1 MRQMT
6 GFKIEKACLT
16 CPEQMPRSATQLA
29 EIAEAGGQL
38 GVKAKDISSFTKTIA
53 MIADTTNI
61 AQEQASTSH
70 VLPAN
75 IMELPIPKLE
85 NLASSVVWLG
95 NNFATTETE
104 ILDFSMRIAGAGR
117 VLDIPAEK
125 IMALSART
133 SQALVFAPRLEAQH
147 SARS

>member
-1 MRQMT
+1 MT
-6 GFKIEKACLT
+6 CLSR
-16 CPEQMPRSATQLA
+16 CRSATQLA

-61 AQEQASTSH
+61 AQEQASMDFARI
-70 VLPAN
+70 AN

-95 NNFATTETE
+95 NNLRLRKPKFW
-104 ILDFSMRIAGAGR
+104 IFPCGLQ
-117 VLDIPAEK
+117 VLGMCWTIPAEK
-125 IMALSART
+125 IMALSAHFSSFGIR
-133 SQALVFAPRLEAQH
+133 AEAGHSIQH
-147 SARS
+147 DHDQDK